1 MTNKI
6 DILEIIVDNYKIQ
19 VLVKIVKC
27 TPKNIRAKKI
37 NKVVEIL
44 TKV

>member
-19 VLVKIVKC
+19 VLVKIVKY

-37 NKVVEIL
+37 NKVAGIL
-44 TKV
+44 IKV